1 MRTLDVNYHL
11 RKSSGRASRSSA
23 IGPFSERSKRC
34 CSIGSLCSSDAVI
47 GSLRSQDSVWSWVVC
62 FAAFSSCAITQGLH
76 GSFGLIYVALLKNF
90 GQSKAATAWVGSGA
104 LAIACLLSPLV
115 GLLCTRYGC
124 RLVTIFGGL
133 TCAVGLFLTAHAPS
147 LPIIY
152 LTYSMIFGFGASC
165 SYTSAFIAVTDYF
178 SKWRSLATGIACAGS
193 SVGILVMTRA
203 IQSLLQH
210 LGWEST
216 FMVMS
221 AVSLSLC
228 VFGCTYDPSIR
239 LCAGSADRI
248 SENTRLQPEQKKCAS
263 SLSLLDFSVWR
274 IPAFAVYAVSMAVIM
289 LGYFAPRAHL
299 ARYCEDLGITVEES
313 SWFYFFIG
321 LSSLFGRIF
330 FGQLCNFRVINAF
343 YVTQLSAITIGV
355 TSLLLPLARS
365 RGSFVAYSVVIGFF
379 DGGVNTPIALLVYE
393 CVGRH
398 RMPAGWGFLSF
409 ATGITICVGPPIAG
423 FMADAFGSYE
433 PSLYTAGGVVL
444 LGAFLLSLRHCSTMT
459 STSLSFEEITSFN
472 ICEVEKSQI
481 APNEALNG
489 SFVEIKI

>member
-203 IQSLLQH
+203 IQ
-210 LGWEST
+210 
-216 FMVMS
+216 
-221 AVSLSLC
+221 
-228 VFGCTYDPSIR
+228 
-239 LCAGSADRI
+239 
-248 SENTRLQPEQKKCAS
+248 
-263 SLSLLDFSVWR
+263 
-274 IPAFAVYAVSMAVIM
+274 
-289 LGYFAPRAHL
+289 